1 MEPIT
6 ETRSLTCTSAD
17 AFTAFTVRVGEWWPP
32 SYSPDPDT
40 LDTVVIEPMIGGRVF
55 MRMVDGTEHDFG
67 EVTSWSPGQIYA
79 QTWALAQDPEHPSS
93 LTVTFTP
100 TRDGCEVRLQ
110 HGGWHDGNV
119 AYRDKF
125 GDWALILD
133 QYAETAQD

>member
-40 LDTVVIEPMIGGRVF
+40 LDTVAIEPMIGGRVF

-67 EVTSWSPGQIYA
+67 EVTSWRPGDMYA
-79 QTWALAQDPEHPSS
+79 QTWTMAQDPDHPSS

-100 TRDGCEVRLQ
+100 TGEGCEVRLQ
-110 HGGWHDGNV
+110 HGGWHDGNA

-125 GDWALILD
+125 GDWSLILD
-133 QYAETAQD
+133 QYAEEAQD